1 MPISVHLFP
10 TARKCGVDH
19 QACDS
24 FACDSFACDN
34 TSDGYEPP

>member
-10 TARKCGVDH
+10 TARKCGVAH

-24 FACDSFACDN
+24 LDCDSFA
-34 TSDGYEPP
+34 